1 VEVKAKGFWG
11 QRTKAETQKRILA
24 GRQGLIKLLKSYVV
38 LKTTSL
44 EDMI

>member
-11 QRTKAETQKRILA
+11 QRTKVETQKRILV

-38 LKTTSL
+38 LKITSL